1 MISFRYLLI
10 ILVFTVV
17 HGFRSPMQDLITYVP
32 GYGPEFAGNIFA
44 GFLKATNLTSAH
56 YIFV

>member
-1 MISFRYLLI
+1 
-10 ILVFTVV
+10 
-17 HGFRSPMQDLITYVP
+17 MQDLITYVP